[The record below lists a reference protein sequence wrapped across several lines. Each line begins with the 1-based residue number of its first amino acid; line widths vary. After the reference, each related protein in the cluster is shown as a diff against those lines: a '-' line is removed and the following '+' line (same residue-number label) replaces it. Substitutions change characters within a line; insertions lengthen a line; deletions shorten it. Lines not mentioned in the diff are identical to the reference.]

1 MYSTAERLEAEVMR
15 TPPTEN
21 LIITAINPLEILD
34 SRGNPTLEVEVR
46 TRASKGVT
54 SVPSGISTGIHEAFE
69 LRDGDPRRYNGKGVQ
84 TAVNNIQ
91 SIIAPEIVGQIVTR
105 QRDIDTMMID
115 LDATVNKSKL
125 GANAILGVSLAVAKA
140 AAEALGLPL
149 YRYLGG
155 EEARVLPVPLMNVI
169 NGGLHAGNDLKIQ
182 EFLILPLGT
191 NTFAEA
197 LRMGVEVYH
206 ALKTVLREQYG
217 PSAINVGDEGGF
229 VPPLQK
235 TCDALDAI
243 MTAISRAGYTPG
255 DDVYLGLDAAANGFY
270 NATTKTYTL
279 DTKTYTTSDLI
290 DIYTNLIEEYPLVS
304 IEDPFYEEDV
314 QGFTTLTR
322 EIGAQV
328 QIVGDDLFVTNL
340 ERLKW
345 GIETHAANALLLKV
359 NQIGT
364 LTEALDAA
372 KFAQHNQY
380 GVIVSNRSGET
391 TDTYIADIAVALNA
405 GQIKTGA
412 TARGERIAKY
422 NRLLQIEAQLG
433 QKAIY
438 KGKKSSFLK
447 R

>member
-1 MYSTAERLEAEVMR
+1 MR
-15 TPPTEN
+15 TPSAKN
-21 LIITAINPLEILD
+21 LKITAINPLEILD

-46 TRASKGVT
+46 TRDSGGVA

-69 LRDGDPRRYNGKGVQ
+69 LRDGDPRRYNGHGVQ
-84 TAVNNIQ
+84 TAVNNIR

-105 QRDIDTMMID
+105 QRDIDKMMIN

-169 NGGLHAGNDLKIQ
+169 NGGLHAGNGLKIQ
-182 EFLILPLGT
+182 EFLILPLGAI
-191 NTFAEA
+191 TFAEA

-217 PSAINVGDEGGF
+217 PSAINLGDEGGY

-235 TCDALDAI
+235 TCDALNAI
-243 MTAISRAGYTPG
+243 MTAISRAGYSPG
-255 DDVYLGLDAAANGFY
+255 DDVCLGLDAAANGFY
-270 NATTKTYTL
+270 NSTTKTYTL
-279 DTKTYTTSDLI
+279 DTKTYTTNDLI
-290 DIYTNLIEEYPLVS
+290 TVYTNLIEEYPIVS

-314 QGFTTLTR
+314 QGFKTLTR
-322 EIGAQV
+322 EIGSYVQV
-328 QIVGDDLFVTNL
+328 VGDDLFVTNL

-345 GIETHAANALLLKV
+345 GIETHAANAILLKV

-372 KFAQHNQY
+372 RHAQHNQY

-391 TDTYIADIAVALNA
+391 TDTYIADIAVALNT

-433 QKAIY
+433 HKAIY
-438 KGKKSSFLK
+438 EGKKSSFLK